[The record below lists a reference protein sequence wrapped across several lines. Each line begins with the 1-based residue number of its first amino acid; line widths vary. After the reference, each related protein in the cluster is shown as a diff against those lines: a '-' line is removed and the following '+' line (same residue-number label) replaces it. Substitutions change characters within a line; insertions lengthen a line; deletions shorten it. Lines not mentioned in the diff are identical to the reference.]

1 VFDGLADQLDALLQR
16 APLAGGDT
24 QHVIG
29 VGVVGVGIQNLPV
42 EDFRLI
48 KTTLLM
54 MLYRKA
60 QQLFHIGHGGVYPND
75 LGYIVNVIA
84 MKSTTLGQQLTNHGG
99 QLRRI
104 EYDLLPRPGII
115 KIIYKGREKFVMGKP

>member
-1 VFDGLADQLDALLQR
+1 
-16 APLAGGDT
+16 
-24 QHVIG
+24 
-29 VGVVGVGIQNLPV
+29 
-42 EDFRLI
+42 
-48 KTTLLM
+48 
-54 MLYRKA
+54 
-60 QQLFHIGHGGVYPND
+60 
-75 LGYIVNVIA
+75 

>member
-1 VFDGLADQLDALLQR
+1 LGRLFAISDPPFTNYNGG
-16 APLAGGDT
+16 PLFWGRT
-24 QHVIG
+24 
-29 VGVVGVGIQNLPV
+29 N
-42 EDFRLI
+42 
-48 KTTLLM
+48 
-54 MLYRKA
+54 
-60 QQLFHIGHGGVYPND
+60 
-75 LGYIVNVIA
+75 IVNVIA